1 MLRHPLD
8 FNTRK
13 ALCVHLGETAGR
25 EIANLIF
32 GLAARVEALERGK
45 VDVTPIVP
53 EPPHRGTAVAAG
65 YEPTRFEG

>member
-53 EPPHRGTAVAAG
+53 EHRGTAASA